1 MYIIML
7 GGPGSGKG
15 SVGGKV
21 SEDLKL
27 PHIATGDI
35 FRAELKNETEL
46 GKKIKKYMDNGL
58 LVPDEVVIE
67 IVENRLS
74 QDDVKNGAILD
85 GFPRTKDQAIALDKF
100 LSGIGKKVDAAIEL
114 DVSDEDIVKRIVKRV
129 VCSNKSCGES
139 YNTEFKPSKVEGI
152 CDKCGSALI
161 KRADDNEETVMQRL
175 NVYHETSKELL
186 EYYKNT
192 GVLYTVHPDIYSKT
206 VLEDNVSEVEEYLK
220 NK

>member
-15 SVGGKV
+15 SVGGKI

-74 QDDVKNGAILD
+74 QDDAKNGAVLD
-85 GFPRTKDQAIALDKF
+85 GFPRTENQAQALDTALEKMDTK
-100 LSGIGKKVDAAIEL
+100 LDKVINIEVDKSIL
-114 DVSDEDIVKRIVKRV
+114 VGRAVGRRICKN
-129 VCSNKSCGES
+129 CGATYHIEFNKP
-139 YNTEFKPSKVEGI
+139 KQEGI
-152 CDKCGSALI
+152 CDLCQGELFQRS
-161 KRADDNEETVMQRL
+161 DDTEETVSKRIEVYL
-175 NVYHETSKELL
+175 NETQPLID
-186 EYYKNT
+186 YYTKK
-192 GVLYTVHPDIYSKT
+192 DILVTIDGQQDINK
-206 VLEDNVSEVEEYLK
+206 VLEDIVSALGSEK
-220 NK
+220 